1 MTCKLE
7 AVEGDVYKIS
17 YTGDLLAKEGTTM
30 EKEGMK
36 MNMKKWMGK

>member
-17 YTGDLLAKEGTTM
+17 YTGDLLAKRRYNYGERRN
-30 EKEGMK
+30 ENE
-36 MNMKKWMGK
+36 